1 MDAQLAIDT
10 LEKALKRNPSE
21 KTILLHS
28 DQGSQYTSKA
38 FTEFCERKKIQQS
51 MSKAGCPYDNAAMES
66 FYGTFKAEFSKMH
79 TFETDEQLNRAT
91 VDYIYGYYNHIRPH
105 SSNGYMTPFEKR
117 HS

>member
-10 LEKALKRNPSE
+10 LEKALERNPPE

-28 DQGSQYTSKA
+28 VQGSQYTSKA
-38 FTEFCERKKIQQS
+38 CTEFCEGKKIQQS

-66 FYGTFKAEFSKMH
+66 FYGTLKAEFSKMY

-91 VDYIYGYYNHIRPH
+91 VDYIWIL
-105 SSNGYMTPFEKR
+105 
-117 HS
+117 